1 MGKATFVTTR
11 LLAPLGAL
19 LGYWRPKGFPQARPA
34 VSSAPIGAH
43 AGTRPSCAGASSIC
57 IPAAER
63 RLKTTPPARPLK
75 VVRIRDHHNGTLH
88 AGRLVISGRMAD
100 VCAELD
106 RLANAHP
113 GLLH

>member
-19 LGYWRPKGFPQARPA
+19 LGYWRPKGLLQARADNPTPMGVHA
-34 VSSAPIGAH
+34 STRPPC
-43 AGTRPSCAGASSIC
+43 AGTASIC
-57 IPAAER
+57 MPAAER
-63 RLKTTPPARPLK
+63 RLKATPPTRPLK
-75 VVRIRDHHNGTLH
+75 VVRIRDHHNGALH